1 MKTVSID
8 GYIGYHWWD
17 DSGVTAKK
25 VKQQLDGILDGEEIH
40 IEINSSGGSVYEG
53 AVIFN
58 LIRDYAKSH
67 PVSVRINCL
76 AMSMASYIAL
86 AARTVNKDSK
96 ITVCDNSI
104 LMIHNPWM
112 YTWGDYRE
120 LKKDSEYLEKLAAM
134 YSSVHCIASG
144 KSEGDIRKAM
154 DEESFYIG
162 KEIIDAGFANEYE
175 AFSGESDD
183 DVAASVSKNTPNALD
198 RDTLVRNAKTAANE
212 AMEAARAAGQKD
224 GKAYRGDLQKAAA
237 FYQVITPPA
246 AAGGETFTSGGGGN
260 MKPEE
265 LLAKHKDC
273 YDAVFALGEK
283 AALEKER
290 ARVQAHIK
298 LAKGVG
304 AFSTAIKYIESGD
317 SVLDENVHA
326 EYLELSI
333 KKRHL
338 EARNDDEIGDISP
351 GGDEKADAKA
361 IGDAFRAGLRGKTIG
376 GDQ

>member
-1 MKTVSID
+1 MKTVLID
-8 GYIGYHWWD
+8 DKIGYNWWD
-17 DSGVTAKK
+17 GSGVTAKK
-25 VKQQLDGILDGEEIH
+25 LKQQLDGILDGEEIN
-40 IEINSSGGSVYEG
+40 IVINSPGGSVYEG

-104 LMIHNPWM
+104 FMIHNPWM

-120 LKKDSEYLEKLAAM
+120 LKKDSDYLEKLAAM
-134 YSSVHCIASG
+134 YGSVHCITSG
-144 KSEGDIRKAM
+144 KSEKDIRKAM
-154 DEESFYIG
+154 DEETFYVG

-175 AFSGESDD
+175 AFSNDD
-183 DVAASVSKNTPNALD
+183 DGIAASAGEITPNTLD

-224 GKAYRGDLQKAAA
+224 GKAYRGDLEKAVA
-237 FYQVITPPA
+237 FYQVTTPPA
-246 AAGGETFTSGGGGN
+246 AAGGEIITSGGGGN

-265 LLAKHKDC
+265 LLAKNKDC

-290 ARVQAHIK
+290 ARVQAHIMLGK
-298 LAKGVG
+298 EAG
-304 AFSTAIKYIESGD
+304 ALDTAVKYIEGGES
-317 SVLDENVHA
+317 SMDEKIRA
-326 EYLELSI
+326 EYLALSM
-333 KKRHL
+333 KKSRL
-338 EARNDDEIGDISP
+338 EARNDDDVGDTNL
-351 GGDEKADAKA
+351 GGDGKADGKA
-361 IGDAFRAGLRGKTIG
+361 LADAFRAGVRGKMIG
-376 GDQ
+376 GTE